1 MSWIFTA
8 AYEFNLF
15 NGLTNSKVFLQVNNI
30 FDNLYSAYAI
40 GKEFFPAAERN
51 FIAGDSNRIIKMKKC
66 LIIANGKSPT
76 KKVVEYFY
84 SKGFNTIICA
94 DGGANS
100 ARKLGIIPDFI
111 IGDLDSADFYIRH

>member
-1 MSWIFTA
+1 MA

-51 FIAGDSNRIIKMKKC
+51 FIAGIQ
-66 LIIANGKSPT
+66 
-76 KKVVEYFY
+76 
-84 SKGFNTIICA
+84 
-94 DGGANS
+94 
-100 ARKLGIIPDFI
+100 
-111 IGDLDSADFYIRH
+111 IGL